1 MITVQSA
8 ANFNLYLTQN
18 YLIQQEIRMFIN
30 RPCACVRACSCV
42 FKKFNCNG
50 FGRSKQLGSF
60 NKGWRQEINK
70 EIMDK
75 KETEKR
81 EKE

>member
-30 RPCACVRACSCV
+30 RPCACVRACVLVPAYLKSLTV
-42 FKKFNCNG
+42 MASVAVSN
-50 FGRSKQLGSF
+50 
-60 NKGWRQEINK
+60 
-70 EIMDK
+70 
-75 KETEKR
+75 
-81 EKE
+81 